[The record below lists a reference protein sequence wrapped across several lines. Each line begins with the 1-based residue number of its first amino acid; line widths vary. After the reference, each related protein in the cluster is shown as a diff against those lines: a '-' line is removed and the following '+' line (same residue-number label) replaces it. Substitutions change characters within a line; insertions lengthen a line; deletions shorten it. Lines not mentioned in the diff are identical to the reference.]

1 MKNKKSIRRA
11 KRIKGEC
18 HKHKVY
24 DCLFNCKYY
33 ETCAIRLLPRIMD
46 FDTPAKTDIRDLREG
61 LKGQEIK

>member
-18 HKHKVY
+18 YRHTGLECFY
-24 DCLFNCKYY
+24 NCKYY
-33 ETCAIRLLPRIMD
+33 HTCENILGRIKD
-46 FDTPAKTDIRDLREG
+46 FDSPAETDIRDLREV